1 MTNKFR
7 KTEKT
12 SGDRNGI
19 MVILAIS
26 LFIVMIS
33 GAAAIMNQEKEQ
45 PQENENQTVIENYDG
60 EDQNL
65 DVNGNQSV
73 EIENNENSIVN
84 NDVTNDTN
92 KDESTENEETEEE
105 KTLVFNFPCEAEVVS
120 QYSGNTPVFS
130 EILQDWRT
138 HPATDFASET
148 QFDVKAIADGVIE
161 DIYDDGLMGMTV
173 LIDHGNEI
181 KSVYQSLD
189 ETISIKTGD
198 EITAGTVIGKAGKSA
213 VVEQY
218 DNKYLLHFAMLEN
231 GAYKDPAEY
240 ISQ

>member
-92 KDESTENEETEEE
+92 DDEQTENEETEEE

-120 QYSGNTPVFS
+120 Q
-130 EILQDWRT
+130 
-138 HPATDFASET
+138 
-148 QFDVKAIADGVIE
+148 
-161 DIYDDGLMGMTV
+161 
-173 LIDHGNEI
+173 
-181 KSVYQSLD
+181 
-189 ETISIKTGD
+189 
-198 EITAGTVIGKAGKSA
+198 
-213 VVEQY
+213 
-218 DNKYLLHFAMLEN
+218 
-231 GAYKDPAEY
+231 
-240 ISQ
+240 